1 MASYSVVLTASARRE
16 IEGLEKT
23 DRRRVVAAIG
33 FLRED
38 PRPHGCEKLSALDRY
53 RIRVGSYRVVYT
65 IDDAAVTVFVM
76 KVGHRRDVY
85 RGGNQDRR

>member
-16 IEGLEKT
+16 IEDLERR
-23 DRRRVVAAIG
+23 DRERVTVAIG
-33 FLRED
+33 SLRDD
-38 PRPHGCEKLSALDRY
+38 PRPRGCEKLSALDRF

-65 IDDAAVTVFVM
+65 IDDAIVTVFVV

-85 RGGNQDRR
+85 RRQG

>member
-1 MASYSVVLTASARRE
+1 MLVASARRE
-16 IEGLEKT
+16 IEHLEQQ
-23 DRRRVVAAIG
+23 DAGRVMAAIG
-33 FLRED
+33 SLRND

-65 IDDAAVTVFVM
+65 IDDAIVTVVVV

-85 RGGNQDRR
+85 RRKG